1 MRNLTAFITMFI
13 AAFIMCSCSDNSPR
27 SVAEKGISCMQKED
41 WEGYVKLMHFEKK
54 EGKDIDRE
62 KEQFAALPK
71 AKGGST
77 LDEKGGIKSYDIVS
91 EEISEDGTTAT
102 VTANIKFGNG
112 DEDKDYKIKM
122 IKDDKGDW
130 KISSGK

>member
-1 MRNLTAFITMFI
+1 MRKNSLPRYSRQRAGP
-13 AAFIMCSCSDNSPR
+13 ASDGS
-27 SVAEKGISCMQKED
+27 SSQ
-41 WEGYVKLMHFEKK
+41 
-54 EGKDIDRE
+54 
-62 KEQFAALPK
+62 K